1 MFFTLWTEAPQAG
14 GISKGWTRG
23 NLTRIKC
30 SNSPKIKVTNLKTI
44 TVRIKCSNSTVIKIT
59 NLKGLAEENYNWTD
73 QIARLSFDPY
83 DNWSTLEER
92 CHTLLYRVI
101 FF

>member
-1 MFFTLWTEAPQAG
+1 MG

-30 SNSPKIKVTNLKTI
+30 SNSTMMIKM
-44 TVRIKCSNSTVIKIT
+44 T
-59 NLKGLAEENYNWTD
+59 NLKGLVEENHNWTD